1 MAILKDIWPEGYE
14 FVILCTEGQECN
26 GTVRTVPSPAATR
39 LGGLHTV
46 ACMRGLWSCS
56 RCPGDAATA
65 ACCVGVLRR
74 CQRQVERCAAAT
86 LLEHPFLV
94 LKDEDKHRPTPAYVP
109 GQSLADMVSD
119 FREELAEYEVEKLA
133 RAAEAEAAAETR
145 TADGENLGGT
155 VGENTGAFPYN
166 P

>member
-1 MAILKDIWPEGYE
+1 MGFFDE
-14 FVILCTEGQECN
+14 V
-26 GTVRTVPSPAATR
+26 
-39 LGGLHTV
+39 
-46 ACMRGLWSCS
+46 
-56 RCPGDAATA
+56 DAATG

-119 FREELAEYEVEKLA
+119 FREELAEYEVEKLYRDSRIYQIYEGTSQIQQLIIA
-133 RAAEAEAAAETR
+133 R
-145 TADGENLGGT
+145 NMIK
-155 VGENTGAFPYN
+155 GAG
-166 P
+166 